1 MIHQSHT
8 LDSAAF
14 KPKRVHLEHRERD
27 LLRPQIV
34 QTNDSVHS
42 HRNQG
47 YQKRYFQPQG
57 MSHEL
62 TFLTKK
68 KIYIYIFFQRDKL
81 QALLRVGVLKEAPV
95 QRTVFTVML
104 PLGPFVSSGN
114 EERAGVQVPHV

>member
-1 MIHQSHT
+1 MSRQSHT

-14 KPKRVHLEHRERD
+14 KPKRVHLEHREKD
-27 LLRPQIV
+27 LLGHQTV
-34 QTNDSVHS
+34 QTNDSAHN

-47 YQKRYFQPQG
+47 YQKRYSQPQG

-68 KIYIYIFFQRDKL
+68 KKKKFFFQRDKL

-95 QRTVFTVML
+95 QRMVFTVML
-104 PLGPFVSSGN
+104 PLGPFVSSGD